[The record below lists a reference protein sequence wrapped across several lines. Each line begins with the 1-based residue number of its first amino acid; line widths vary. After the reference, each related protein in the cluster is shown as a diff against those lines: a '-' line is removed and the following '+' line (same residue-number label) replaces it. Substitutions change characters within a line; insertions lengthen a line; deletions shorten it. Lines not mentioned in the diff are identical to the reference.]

1 MMRDLFARLDPRRA
15 AADAAPVDAA
25 EVDRRLAAL
34 ATATELAAGRLPTEA
49 VAPARDLV
57 ARAVE
62 RRRLSDQL
70 TVVALAGSTGAGKST
85 LFNSVLGVDVAPAG
99 VLRPTTSE
107 PLAAIWQESAA
118 AEELL
123 AWLGVARWHVADDGA
138 EALADLILIDLPDH
152 DSTHTEHRAQVDRLV
167 ARVDVM
173 IWVLDPQKYA
183 DALVHDEYLARF
195 AHHSEVTVVVLNQ
208 VDRLT
213 VAEADACASHLRRL
227 VDADGLP
234 DAQVIAASARSG
246 QGLEEIAGRIAD
258 AVAGRRASL
267 ARLAADAAGAADALA
282 AAAADVG
289 TAVSGGTPADVARL
303 TDLLTDA
310 SGASIIAEAVADSR
324 NLRAA
329 AAVGWPPL
337 RWLSRLRPDP
347 VARLRLD
354 RPGVDPALVRSSMPS
369 NDPVALARAQTAVL
383 TYADA
388 ASRGAPVGWVAST
401 RDVADR
407 AAAGLPDELD
417 RAITRAPLVNRRNPR
432 WWSLVGALQ
441 WLLLAVAVAGG
452 LWLLALAGLGYLQFD
467 VPDAPKVEG
476 FPVPTLMLVVG
487 LLGGVVLAAIARLIA
502 RSGSKRAAK
511 AARAALRIEVA
522 EVAQRSVVDPVTA
535 ELATLG
541 QFRTELATARGR

>member
-1 MMRDLFARLDPRRA
+1 MMRDLFARLDPRRPTGELPPLDGA
-15 AADAAPVDAA
+15 EVDARLVALGRAA
-25 EVDRRLAAL
+25 EV
-34 ATATELAAGRLPTEA
+34 ATGRLPAQA
-49 VAPARDLV
+49 VAPAQELV
-57 ARAVE
+57 ARAAE

-85 LFNSVLGVDVAPAG
+85 LFNSVLGAQVAAAG

-107 PLAAIWQESAA
+107 PLAAIWQESAEA
-118 AEELL
+118 QEML
-123 AWLGVARWHVADDGA
+123 AWLGVSRWHVADGA
-138 EALADLILIDLPDH
+138 SEALADLILIDLPDH
-152 DSTHTEHRAQVDRLV
+152 DSTHAAHRAQVDRLV

-183 DALVHDEYLARF
+183 DALVHDEYLTRF

-213 VAEADACASHLRRL
+213 VAEADACVAHLRRL

-234 DAQVIAASARSG
+234 DARVIAASARSG
-246 QGLEEIAGRIAD
+246 QGLDEIAGLVAD
-258 AVAGRRASL
+258 AVAGRRASV
-267 ARLAADAAGAADALA
+267 ARVAADVAGAAAALA
-282 AAAADVG
+282 RAADDDDG
-289 TAVSGGTPADVARL
+289 APVAGAGAAEVERL

-310 SGASIIAEAVADSR
+310 SGAGIIAEAVADSR
-324 NLRAA
+324 NLQAA

-354 RPGVDPALVRSSMPS
+354 RPGVDPALVRTSMPS

-388 ASRGAPVGWVAST
+388 ASRGAPPAWIASA
-401 RDVADR
+401 RDVADA

-417 RAITRAPLVNRRNPR
+417 RAITRAPLVSRRTPR

-441 WLLLAVAVAGG
+441 WLLLALAVAGG
-452 LWLLALAGLGYLQFD
+452 VWLLALAGLSYLQFD
-467 VPDAPKVEG
+467 LGPAPKVEG
-476 FPVPTLMLVVG
+476 FPIPTLMLIVG
-487 LLGGVVLAAIARLIA
+487 LLGGVVLAAIAR
-502 RSGSKRAAK
+502 
-511 AARAALRIEVA
+511 
-522 EVAQRSVVDPVTA
+522 
-535 ELATLG
+535 
-541 QFRTELATARGR
+541 